1 MKLRPYTELQQ
12 AIIDGKVDNAKVRE
26 NAISCLLRKAKRLG
40 DEQVV
45 QLAEKIHQIFSLC
58 TDLTSAA
65 TRKNDHYKASYQ

>member
-12 AIIDGKVDNAKVRE
+12 AIIDGKVDNAKVRG

-45 QLAEKIHQIFSLC
+45 
-58 TDLTSAA
+58 
-65 TRKNDHYKASYQ
+65 